1 MLLFV
6 VFFWNLNHGVFFS
19 CSTSN
24 NDNNKPSTCATARN
38 MDAFKLMKELKVN
51 HEQEVHYLPKETGLH
66 LIESTVS
73 VSTTVNSHWALE
85 ERVKRC

>member
-1 MLLFV
+1 
-6 VFFWNLNHGVFFS
+6 
-19 CSTSN
+19 
-24 NDNNKPSTCATARN
+24 

-73 VSTTVNSHWALE
+73 VSTTVTGDVVL
-85 ERVKRC
+85 CLP

>member
-1 MLLFV
+1 
-6 VFFWNLNHGVFFS
+6 
-19 CSTSN
+19 
-24 NDNNKPSTCATARN
+24 

-73 VSTTVNSHWALE
+73 VSTTVNSHWILQE
-85 ERVKRC
+85 HLLGIWICLLMLTLMLM

>member
-1 MLLFV
+1 
-6 VFFWNLNHGVFFS
+6 
-19 CSTSN
+19 
-24 NDNNKPSTCATARN
+24 

-73 VSTTVNSHWALE
+73 VSTTGNSHWVLQE
-85 ERVKRC
+85 HVKRLLGIWICLLMLTPMLM